1 MGLNLFFWS
10 NLFCFI
16 LNYSF
21 NMKQNILLIIE
32 INLVLWIQL
41 QIWKYMYFENAW
53 SLVFNFIWCIKLVN
67 FLERGTQCI
76 LTYFNFKYWSDL
88 GFIWLFWKLF
98 SFFKL
103 QWWTFSTNV
112 PIQYTVNVWIPNIFR
127 LFPFVW
133 YQITSNIQ
141 KCLLLRSL
149 ICKFYRVLLFSI
161 NTLKILHILFNY
173 E

>member
-1 MGLNLFFWS
+1 MAPDIHWRFNVWNLTKF
-10 NLFCFI
+10 
-16 LNYSF
+16 
-21 NMKQNILLIIE
+21 LIISQ
-32 INLVLWIQL
+32 ILFQL
-41 QIWKYMYFENAW
+41 WKYMYFENAW

-127 LFPFVW
+127 FQTVSFCLVSNYFKHTKVFIIAKLNL
-133 YQITSNIQ
+133 QI
-141 KCLLLRSL
+141 L
-149 ICKFYRVLLFSI
+149 
-161 NTLKILHILFNY
+161 
-173 E
+173 